1 MKNDKLNIILDHRI
15 QVIEYRERF
24 VYNILDENENQ
35 LLRVVVHI
43 IKSGNNFQ
51 IYGTGIRTDS
61 PLPEGISSEKYLD
74 VLRYLEKQEDIRDIS
89 YHTELR
95 PTEYAINNNT
105 LSYTLATSPED
116 PECENEIAKWLLK
129 SIDKDS
135 LYKDILDIF
144 ESIRNEAVSSE
155 GKKIV
160 SDSSDNCT
168 GGVEDNI
175 T

>member
-1 MKNDKLNIILDHRI
+1 MNDKLNIMLDHRTK
-15 QVIEYRERF
+15 VIEYRERF

-43 IKSGNNFQ
+43 IKSGDDYQ
-51 IYGTGIRTDS
+51 IYGAGFRTDP
-61 PLPEGISSEKYLD
+61 PLPEGISSEQYLD
-74 VLRYLEKQEDIRDIS
+74 VLRNFEKQEFIRDIS

-105 LSYTLATSPED
+105 LSYTLATLPED

-129 SIDKDS
+129 SIDTDS
-135 LYKDILDIF
+135 LHKNILDIF
-144 ESIRNEAVSSE
+144 DTIRNEAVSSE
-155 GKKIV
+155 EKKI
-160 SDSSDNCT
+160 DSNSREKSNS
-168 GGVEDNI
+168 GVEDDI

>member
-1 MKNDKLNIILDHRI
+1 MIDKLNIMLDHRI
-15 QVIEYRERF
+15 KVIEYRERF

-43 IKSGNNFQ
+43 IKSGNDNQ
-51 IYGTGIRTDS
+51 IYGAGFRTDP
-61 PLPEGISSEKYLD
+61 PLPEGISSEQYLD
-74 VLRYLEKQEDIRDIS
+74 VLCNFEKQELIRDIS

-105 LSYTLATSPED
+105 LSYNLATSPDD

-129 SIDKDS
+129 SIDTDS
-135 LYKDILDIF
+135 LHKDILDIF
-144 ESIRNEAVSSE
+144 DTIRNESVSSKE
-155 GKKIV
+155 DKIV
-160 SDSSDNCT
+160 PDSRDSST
-168 GGVEDNI
+168 GGVEDDI

>member
-1 MKNDKLNIILDHRI
+1 MNDKLNIILDHRI

-51 IYGTGIRTDS
+51 IYGTGIRTDP

-74 VLRYLEKQEDIRDIS
+74 VLCTLEKQEEIRDIS

-116 PECENEIAKWLLK
+116 PECEIEIAKWLEKL
-129 SIDKDS
+129 IDKDS
-135 LYKDILDIF
+135 VFKDILDIF
-144 ESIRNEAVSSE
+144 DSIRNEAGSSE
-155 GKKIV
+155 EKKI
-160 SDSSDNCT
+160 DSNSREISI
-168 GGVEDNI
+168 GGVEDDN